1 MHMRRADRTMAV
13 TIDRGMRRH
22 TQRMTETSH
31 YSAAPARL
39 GVGVDVIVGSGSD
52 YSGEYHLDYII
63 ALVQLSVDLCFLL
76 LGSGLT

>member
-31 YSAAPARL
+31 HSAAPARL

-52 YSGEYHLDYII
+52 YHLDYII